1 KNVSQLR
8 SNQQSLEMNHTHF
21 ILLDDGTLQSYN
33 IGDYR
38 TRLAKTI
45 ANGRAK
51 QNLPIPIVSV
61 LFEGGEDSIRS
72 IYNDLRRNIPII
84 IINNTG
90 RIADYLVQWLLRTQE
105 MDLDINWTTPVNI
118 NEENDTR
125 IILSETFKGKESI
138 SLHSANS
145 SK

>member
-1 KNVSQLR
+1 
-8 SNQQSLEMNHTHF
+8 MNHTHF

-72 IYNDLRRNIPII
+72 IYNALRRNIPII
-84 IINNTG
+84 IIN
-90 RIADYLVQWLLRTQE
+90 
-105 MDLDINWTTPVNI
+105 
-118 NEENDTR
+118 
-125 IILSETFKGKESI
+125 
-138 SLHSANS
+138 
-145 SK
+145 